1 MKDALMQMLLLGHA
15 MASFTI
21 RVFGDDV
28 EQQCSFH
35 LTVAPNKT
43 KRFHPSLTHT
53 TISIDLFASP
63 CSFKLSDC

>member
-28 EQQCSFH
+28 EQQCYFH

-43 KRFHPSLTHT
+43 TAFLPIINPYHHQHR
-53 TISIDLFASP
+53 
-63 CSFKLSDC
+63 SFCLSMQLQTL